1 MFIVSGVLVKIS
13 LYDTTL
19 VVLQRTI
26 KDIHNFDIL
35 SGPDA
40 TPGSGSLPL
49 SFAVNPQKEGLRNS
63 NM

>member
-13 LYDTTL
+13 FYETTL

-26 KDIHNFDIL
+26 KGIHNFDIL

-40 TPGSGSLPL
+40 TPRSDLCLFSL
-49 SFAVNPQKEGLRNS
+49 
-63 NM
+63 